1 MIYELEVAGLKREL
15 PLFKVRDDLYIAA
28 FIIFGDVELTCAC
41 ARDLIQIAPAHDIL
55 ITAEAKSIPLI
66 HEMAR
71 QLGHNDYVV
80 ARKTPKVYM
89 KNLLKVSVNSI
100 TTEKEQMLCIGDKE
114 VELLRGK
121 RVLIIDDVISTGES
135 LAAIEKLVQEAG
147 GEIVGKMAALAE
159 GDAAQRDDIRY
170 LAPLPL
176 FGADGTP
183 RK

>member
-1 MIYELEVAGLKREL
+1 
-15 PLFKVRDDLYIAA
+15 
-28 FIIFGDVELTCAC
+28 
-41 ARDLIQIAPAHDIL
+41 
-55 ITAEAKSIPLI
+55 
-66 HEMAR
+66 
-71 QLGHNDYVV
+71 
-80 ARKTPKVYM
+80 
-89 KNLLKVSVNSI
+89 
-100 TTEKEQMLCIGDKE
+100 MLCIGDKE

>member
-1 MIYELEVAGLKREL
+1 MTYELEVAGLKRDL
-15 PLFKVRDDLYIAA
+15 PLFKVSDDLYIAA

-41 ARDLIQIAPAHDIL
+41 ARDLIQSAPAHDIL